1 MTKPFSVGLIVGLL
15 LIESNSVAQE
25 INLRELQNNID
36 TFSVVIEEALE
47 LDQGAGL
54 FGINVGG
61 VDPIYLYG
69 QGVLL
74 EVRTP
79 LASQR
84 NRLRLTS
91 LNSTMRTLQGEN
103 PFERIMRRT
112 TPSVMPREPLYAEA
126 DSFYRNMMERIVKID
141 YSLIISAAIQQASN
155 SARALR
161 TLGDIDDTDFEKLRI
176 EFENMRDSM
185 NENLRRLSQLQEEIT
200 KASDINGSNSEEF
213 DLQADSRLV
222 GIEENLESLR
232 TSALARA
239 EELKVRTEVAEK
251 VYVAQWQEDI
261 VTLEENLYKTICNY
275 GATLRALPLDERVS
289 ILLKGL
295 GRESEDITKV
305 ADKVHVL
312 LNQDIQRCQNGSI
325 NISEL
330 RDRAR
335 QYSY

>member
-1 MTKPFSVGLIVGLL
+1 MTKAFSVGLIVGLL
-15 LIESNSVAQE
+15 LIESNSIAQE
-25 INLRELQNNID
+25 INLQELQDNID
-36 TFSVVIEEALE
+36 TFSMVIEEALE

-112 TPSVMPREPLYAEA
+112 TPSVMSMEPLYAEA
-126 DSFYRNMMERIVKID
+126 NSFYRNMMERIAKID

-155 SARALR
+155 STRALR
-161 TLGDIDDTDFEKLRI
+161 TIGDISDTDFEKLRI
-176 EFENMRDSM
+176 EFQNMRDSM

-200 KASDINGSNSEEF
+200 KASDINESNSEEF
-213 DLQADSRLV
+213 DLQANSRLD
-222 GIEENLESLR
+222 GLEENLESLR

-312 LNQDIQRCQNGSI
+312 LNQDIQRCQNGS
-325 NISEL
+325 
-330 RDRAR
+330 
-335 QYSY
+335 

>member
-1 MTKPFSVGLIVGLL
+1 MTKAFSVGLIVGLF
-15 LIESNSVAQE
+15 LIESSSIAQE
-25 INLRELQNNID
+25 INLQELQDNID
-36 TFSVVIEEALE
+36 TFSMVIEEALE

-103 PFERIMRRT
+103 PFERIMRRA
-112 TPSVMPREPLYAEA
+112 TPSVMPMEPLYAEA
-126 DSFYRNMMERIVKID
+126 DSFYRNMMERIAKID

-185 NENLRRLSQLQEEIT
+185 NENLRRLSQLQEEVT
-200 KASDINGSNSEEF
+200 KAGDISGSNSEEF
-213 DLQADSRLV
+213 DLQANSRLD
-222 GIEENLESLR
+222 GLEENLESLR
-232 TSALARA
+232 TGALARA
-239 EELKVRTEVAEK
+239 EELKIRTEIAEE
-251 VYVAQWQEDI
+251 VYLAQWQEDI
-261 VTLEENLYKTICNY
+261 ATLEENLYETICNY

-295 GRESEDITKV
+295 GRESEDITTV
-305 ADKVHVL
+305 VDKVHVL
-312 LNQDIQRCQNGSI
+312 LNQDIQRCQNGSM

-330 RDRAR
+330 RGRAR

>member
-1 MTKPFSVGLIVGLL
+1 MTKAFSVGLIVGLL
-15 LIESNSVAQE
+15 LIESNSIAQE
-25 INLRELQNNID
+25 INLQELQDNID
-36 TFSVVIEEALE
+36 TFSMVIEEALE

-112 TPSVMPREPLYAEA
+112 TPSVMSMEPLYAEA
-126 DSFYRNMMERIVKID
+126 NSFYRNMMERIAKID

-155 SARALR
+155 STRALR
-161 TLGDIDDTDFEKLRI
+161 TIGDISDTDFEKLRI
-176 EFENMRDSM
+176 EFQNMRDSM

-200 KASDINGSNSEEF
+200 KASDINESNSEEF

>member
-1 MTKPFSVGLIVGLL
+1 MTKVFSVGLIVGLL
-15 LIESNSVAQE
+15 LIESNSIAQE
-25 INLRELQNNID
+25 INFQELQDNID
-36 TFSVVIEEALE
+36 TFSMVIEEALE

-103 PFERIMRRT
+103 PFERIMRRA
-112 TPSVMPREPLYAEA
+112 TPSVMPMEPLYAEA
-126 DSFYRNMMERIVKID
+126 NSFYRNMMERIAKID

-305 ADKVHVL
+305 VDKVHVL
-312 LNQDIQRCQNGSI
+312 LNQDIQRCQNGSM

-330 RDRAR
+330 RGRAR

>member
-1 MTKPFSVGLIVGLL
+1 MTKAFSVGLIVGLL
-15 LIESNSVAQE
+15 LIESNSIAQE
-25 INLRELQNNID
+25 INLQELQDNID
-36 TFSVVIEEALE
+36 TFSMVIEEALE

-112 TPSVMPREPLYAEA
+112 TPSVMSMEPLYAEA
-126 DSFYRNMMERIVKID
+126 NSFYRNMMERIAKID

>member
-1 MTKPFSVGLIVGLL
+1 MTKAFSVGLIVGLL
-15 LIESNSVAQE
+15 LIESNSIAQE
-25 INLRELQNNID
+25 INLQELQDNID
-36 TFSVVIEEALE
+36 TFSMVIEEALE

-112 TPSVMPREPLYAEA
+112 TPSVMSMEPLYAEA
-126 DSFYRNMMERIVKID
+126 NSFYRNMMERIAKID

-155 SARALR
+155 STRALR
-161 TLGDIDDTDFEKLRI
+161 TIGDISDTDFEKLRI
-176 EFENMRDSM
+176 EFQNMRDSM

-200 KASDINGSNSEEF
+200 KASDINESNSEEF
-213 DLQADSRLV
+213 DLQANSRLD
-222 GIEENLESLR
+222 GLEENLESLR

>member
-1 MTKPFSVGLIVGLL
+1 MTKAFSVGLIVGLL
-15 LIESNSVAQE
+15 LIESNSIAQE
-25 INLRELQNNID
+25 INLQELQDNID
-36 TFSVVIEEALE
+36 TFSMVIEEALE

-61 VDPIYLYG
+61 VDPIYLYR

-103 PFERIMRRT
+103 PFERIMRRA
-112 TPSVMPREPLYAEA
+112 TPSVMPMEPLYAEA
-126 DSFYRNMMERIVKID
+126 NSFYRNMMERIAKID

-155 SARALR
+155 STRALR
-161 TLGDIDDTDFEKLRI
+161 TIGDISDTDFEKLRI
-176 EFENMRDSM
+176 EFQNMRDSM

-213 DLQADSRLV
+213 DLQANSRLD
-222 GIEENLESLR
+222 GLEENLESLR

-261 VTLEENLYKTICNY
+261 VTLEEKLYKTICNY

-325 NISEL
+325 NIPDL
-330 RDRAR
+330 RGRAR